1 MCWRKQIEVE
11 VEVVPK
17 VCLLQLSLLFPIS
30 LPCALYQNYVS
41 SHVFYVTKRT
51 AWFLG
56 FSISGLGTPPKL
68 KTDTI
73 SCSPVAYQFL
83 RCCPPGLGQSA
94 KITWKLWLV
103 QPPVRFIF
111 VLFPFPLE
119 FWVVLWKGG
128 NHGEGLEA
136 AILGHSLSGVYG
148 PKYIFLYFQFNLFPW
163 L

>member
-1 MCWRKQIEVE
+1 MCWRKLEVE

-17 VCLLQLSLLFPIS
+17 VSPLQLSLVFPIS
-30 LPCALYQNYVS
+30 LPCALFRNYVS
-41 SHVFYVTKRT
+41 SHVFYVTKRIT
-51 AWFLG
+51 WFLG
-56 FSISGLGTPPKL
+56 FSITGLGTPPKL
-68 KTDTI
+68 KTGTI

-103 QPPVRFIF
+103 QPPVHFI
-111 VLFPFPLE
+111 LFPFPFE
-119 FWVVLWKGG
+119 FWEVLWKGG

-136 AILGHSLSGVYG
+136 ASLGHSLLGVHD
-148 PKYIFLYFQFNLFPW
+148 PKYIFLYFQFNWFPW